1 VIGKLL
7 QVNLCRGCISAGY
20 LVCTIHGKLGIRYAA
35 ETRDLAGRIRYPISQ
50 KGKCG
55 RAMTSSG
62 LKEYELKLGLSGIF
76 IAKFIGNG

>member
-1 VIGKLL
+1 LGNYYKLT
-7 QVNLCRGCISAGY
+7 SAEVASVQDTSYAQYMG
-20 LVCTIHGKLGIRYAA
+20 ILGIRYAA
-35 ETRDLAGRIRYPISQ
+35 EARDLAGRIRYPISQ

-62 LKEYELKLGLSGIF
+62 LKEYELKFGLSGIF